1 MEHNTFIIITAF
13 VIVSTAAIVLQ
24 TIILF
29 ALYKALRESSTRIE
43 GIAGRME
50 QQASPVL
57 VTAHA
62 ILEDAQP
69 KIAEISTNLVESS
82 AMLREH
88 VAQVGEATG
97 EIVERVRLQAVRLD
111 EFVTGAAHKLEA
123 TSEMIQTSVLSPMRR
138 VRAIVQALSAGLN
151 FLRAHRARKKA
162 GETEVE
168 DEEMFI

>member
-1 MEHNTFIIITAF
+1 VNNTVIGVF
-13 VIVSTAAIVLQ
+13 VIVAAAAIVLQ
-24 TIILF
+24 TGILA
-29 ALYKALRESSTRIE
+29 ALYLALRQSSARIE
-43 GIAGRME
+43 SIAGRLE

-57 VTAHA
+57 STAHA

-69 KIAEISTNLVESS
+69 KIAEITTNLVEST
-82 AMLREH
+82 ATMREH

-111 EFVTGAAHKLEA
+111 DFVTGAAHKLEA
-123 TSEMIQTSVLSPMRR
+123 TSEMLQTSVLSPMRR

-151 FLRAHRARKKA
+151 FLRAHRARRKA
-162 GETEVE
+162 NNTEVE

>member
-1 MEHNTFIIITAF
+1 VNNTVITIF
-13 VIVSTAAIVLQ
+13 VVVAAIAIVLQ
-24 TIILF
+24 TGVLI
-29 ALYKALRESSTRIE
+29 ALYKALRESSARIE
-43 GIAGRME
+43 GIAGRLE

-57 VTAHA
+57 TTAHA

-69 KIAEISTNLVESS
+69 KIAEISTNLVEST

-111 EFVTGAAHKLEA
+111 EFVTNAAHKLEA
-123 TSEMIQTSVLSPMRR
+123 TSEILQTSVLSPMRR

-151 FLRAHRARKKA
+151 FLRAHRARKKSNS
-162 GETEVE
+162 TEVE